1 MAKSLQ
7 DQLRQAGI
15 ANQKQVVRARKAK
28 NTKEKMQRKGQ
39 DIVDETAELVKKR
52 DAEKL
57 NRDRALNEQKN
68 KAAQEKAL
76 QAQIRQL
83 IELNAITE
91 RGDIEFRFDHAGTIK
106 TLLLTKELR
115 QALINGFLAI
125 VGLNDELSVVPAKV
139 ALKIAERDQ
148 RWQVLL
154 NSRSEEIAA
163 DDEYADYA
171 VPDDLMW

>member
-15 ANQKQVVRARKAK
+15 ANQKQVVSARKAK

-39 DIVDETAELVKKR
+39 EVVDETAELVKQR

-57 NRDRALNEQKN
+57 ARDRALNEQIN
-68 KAAQEKAL
+68 KTAQEKAV
-76 QAQIRQL
+76 QAQIKEL
-83 IELNAITE
+83 IELNAIIE
-91 RGDIEFRFDHAGTIK
+91 RGEVEFRFDHVSTIK
-106 TLLLTKELR
+106 SFLLDNEIR
-115 QALINGFLAI
+115 QALIKGILAI
-125 VGLNDELSVVPAKV
+125 VGKDDSLSIVPAKV
-139 ALKIAERDQ
+139 ARKIAERDES
-148 RWQVLL
+148 WQVLL
-154 NSRSEEIAA
+154 NTRSEETTE

>member
-15 ANQKQVVRARKAK
+15 ANQKQVVSARKAK

-39 DIVDETAELVKKR
+39 TVVDETAELVKQR

-57 NRDRALNEQKN
+57 ARDRTLNEQKN
-68 KAAQEKAL
+68 KTAQDKAI
-76 QAQIRQL
+76 QAQIRELIQL
-83 IELNAITE
+83 NVISE

-106 TLLLTKELR
+106 SLLLPSDVR
-115 QALINGFLAI
+115 NALIRGALAI
-125 VGLNDELSVVPAKV
+125 VGHDDDLSIVPANV
-139 ALKIAERDQ
+139 ARKIAERDQ
-148 RWQVLL
+148 KWQVLM
-154 NSRSEEIAA
+154 NTRTEEATE